1 MTESSPSTPPHPSQ
15 PPEPPEA
22 RTKRWLANWVW
33 LVPLA
38 ALVLVGY
45 LGYQFLSDR
54 GPMVTITFA
63 TAEGLQP
70 KQTEVRY
77 RAVTL
82 GRVEEVRLSE
92 DRSHVIAR
100 VRMNGQASTMLTDET
115 RFWVVRPR
123 LRGGLRGLQ
132 SGLKTLVSGAYIAM
146 DPGNPEPDAEEKYE
160 FAGLEEPP
168 SVRSNEPGSAYF
180 LRAERLGSLGA
191 GAPVFY
197 RNVEVGEVLSH
208 YVEPD
213 GSGVRFR
220 VFVKAPYDGNIVD
233 ATRFWNASGI
243 EVNSD
248 QGGLNVEILSTRTL
262 FSGGI
267 AFDTP
272 ADALEDERA
281 DPESTFQLHE
291 SEARARV
298 SFYGG
303 DPYVSYFQTSVRGLG
318 VGSEVHMYGCRI
330 GAVTDVALT
339 RDPREG
345 HEGQYAVRVE
355 YVLQPA
361 RALPPSEHP
370 AFEHGGI
377 EELVDR
383 NLRVVLQTTNMLT
396 GQKAL
401 SLEHVASG
409 EGEPVVLRREGEAL
423 VLPSRSQDLGEIT
436 DSLASI
442 LSEVEQIPFAQI
454 GRNLDRTLV
463 SIERGIGGPELRNVL
478 VKLDD
483 TLDEAQQL
491 VAEARA
497 GLGPALEAL
506 PRISTALEETA
517 QQAQSM
523 LGEEGYGPD
532 SELHRNLERMM
543 DNIAEAA
550 RSIRLLAEHLERHP
564 ESLIGGRGEEDP

>member
-1 MTESSPSTPPHPSQ
+1 MTESIPLSPPHPSQ

-22 RTKRWLANWVW
+22 RTKRWLANWIW

-45 LGYQFLSDR
+45 LGYEFLSDR
-54 GPMVTITFA
+54 GPMISITFA

-92 DRSHVIAR
+92 DRSHVVAR
-100 VRMNGQASTMLTDET
+100 VRMNDQAETMLTDEA

-123 LRGGLRGLQ
+123 LQGGLRGLTT
-132 SGLKTLVSGAYIAM
+132 GLQTLVSGAYIAM
-146 DPGNPEPDAEEKYE
+146 DPGNPHPDAEEKHQFE
-160 FAGLEEPP
+160 GLEEPP
-168 SVRSNEPGSAYF
+168 SMRSNEPGTVYF
-180 LRAERLGSLGA
+180 LRAERLGSLSS

-213 GSGVRFR
+213 ASGVRFR
-220 VFVKAPYDGNIVD
+220 IFVKAPYDGNIVE

-243 EVNSD
+243 EVADD
-248 QGGLNVEILSTRTL
+248 QGGLNIEILSPRTL

-272 ADALEDERA
+272 SDALDDERA
-281 DPESTFQLHE
+281 APESIYQLYE

-318 VGSEVHMYGCRI
+318 IGSEVHMYGRRI
-330 GAVTDVALT
+330 GAVTNVALA

-345 HEGQYAVRVE
+345 NEGQYAVRVE
-355 YVLQPA
+355 YLLQPA
-361 RALPPSEHP
+361 RALPPSELA
-370 AFEHGGI
+370 AFGHDGI

-401 SLEHVASG
+401 SLEHVAST
-409 EGEPVVLRREGEAL
+409 EGEPVDLRREEAAM
-423 VLPSRSQDLGEIT
+423 VLPSRSADLGEIT
-436 DSLASI
+436 SSLASI
-442 LSEVEQIPFAQI
+442 FNEVEQIPFADI

-463 SIERGIGGPELRNVL
+463 SIERGVGGPELQNAL
-478 VKLDD
+478 VNLNE
-483 TLDEAQQL
+483 TLEEAQQL

-497 GLGPALEAL
+497 GLGPALQAL

-517 QQAQSM
+517 QQAQAM
-523 LGEEGYGPD
+523 LGAEGYGAN
-532 SELHRNLERMM
+532 SQLHRDLERMM

-564 ESLIGGRGEEDP
+564 ESLVVGRGEEDP